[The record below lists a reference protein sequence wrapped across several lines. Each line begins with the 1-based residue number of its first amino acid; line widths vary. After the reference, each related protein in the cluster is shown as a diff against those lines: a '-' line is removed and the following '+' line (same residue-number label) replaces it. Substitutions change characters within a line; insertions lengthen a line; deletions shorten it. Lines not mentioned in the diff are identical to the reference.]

1 MKGWGAYELARRQAE
16 LRAEPEATSGR
27 AEPTWAIGSMEW
39 LAEQN
44 KSSWTRSSCTEVY
57 ARALGPLRVHGAKN

>member
-1 MKGWGAYELARRQAE
+1 MKGWGVYELARRQAE
-16 LRAEPEATSGR
+16 LRAEPEATSGRAEPEATSGR

-44 KSSWTRSSCTEVY
+44 KSS
-57 ARALGPLRVHGAKN
+57 